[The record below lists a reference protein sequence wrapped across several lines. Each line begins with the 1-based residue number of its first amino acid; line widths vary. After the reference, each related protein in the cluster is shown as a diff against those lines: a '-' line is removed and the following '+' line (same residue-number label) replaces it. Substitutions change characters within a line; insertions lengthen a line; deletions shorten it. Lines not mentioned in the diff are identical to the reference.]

1 MLATFSNKLS
11 QRETVL
17 KEHDRTLIELQ
28 TLLQLDAVTGGSTS
42 ASSERTIHPQ
52 DSTQIRQSARLLVVK
67 RLRAEIQQNADRA
80 DSQLEKL
87 ARKLE
92 RHDAEIAELR
102 SKIFWTHAELLAFKH
117 RQASTAVPQTPL
129 PGTFPIDVIR
139 YVCKDLIIDN
149 SIINTFSLIP

>member
-67 RLRAEIQQNADRA
+67 RLLAETQQSADRA
-80 DSQLEKL
+80 DSQLGKL

-102 SKIFWTHAELLAFKH
+102 SRIIWNHAELPASKH
-117 RQASTAVPQTPL
+117 RQTSSTVPQAQAPL
-129 PGTFPIDVIR
+129 PGTFPIDVTR
-139 YVCKDLIIDN
+139 YVLDTDK
-149 SIINTFSLIP
+149 